1 MPYEQHQDRSI
12 PEQLQKWPGHIGNWH
27 RWPNDRGTL
36 NLLTPEVVLRGVQTV
51 RTGQV
56 FPCARPIRGQNSLI
70 RLEGPGSDVGAI
82 SDRVNAYEPH
92 IGPTH
97 MDGLGHMF
105 YKGFGF
111 NGYTLDEVFD
121 ESGARKLDM
130 MGGVG
135 IVTRGVFVD
144 VARKRGVDRLQD
156 DDCVYV
162 EDIAQAAERIEPGDA
177 FVVRL
182 GPRTHL
188 DRVDPAAG
196 FHVDALEFLGR
207 KDISVL
213 VSDSPSDRFPSAT
226 PELPAPPI
234 HILAEAFYGLP
245 LVHDL
250 NLEAVGEA
258 CAAQGRNDFLLIVAP
273 PNFHGTAGQVVQPIV
288 VL

>member
-1 MPYEQHQDRSI
+1 MTYETHQSDLI
-12 PEQLQKWPGHIGNWH
+12 PEALRDWPGHTGNWG

-36 NLLTPEVVLRGVQTV
+36 NLLTPEVTLRGVLAVQT
-51 RTGQV
+51 GEV
-56 FPCARPIRGQNSLI
+56 FPCARPILNQGSLI

-82 SDRVNAYEPH
+82 SDRINAYEPH

-105 YKGFGF
+105 YKRLGF
-111 NGYTLDEVFD
+111 NGHTIDEVFD
-121 ESGARKLDM
+121 ENGARKLDM
-130 MGGVG
+130 MGDVG

-144 VARKRGVDRLQD
+144 VARRRGVDRLRD

-162 EDIAQAAERIEPGDA
+162 EDIAEAADRVQPGDA

-182 GPRTHL
+182 GPRSNL
-188 DRVDPAAG
+188 AAVDPSAG
-196 FHVDALEFLGR
+196 FHVDCLELLGG

-213 VSDSPSDRFPSAT
+213 VSDSPSDRFPTAT

-234 HILAEAFYGLP
+234 HVLAEVFYGMP

-258 CAAQGRNDFLLIVAP
+258 CAAQERQDFLIVVAP
-273 PNFHGTAGQVVQPIV
+273 PNIHGTVGQIVQPVIV
-288 VL
+288 L